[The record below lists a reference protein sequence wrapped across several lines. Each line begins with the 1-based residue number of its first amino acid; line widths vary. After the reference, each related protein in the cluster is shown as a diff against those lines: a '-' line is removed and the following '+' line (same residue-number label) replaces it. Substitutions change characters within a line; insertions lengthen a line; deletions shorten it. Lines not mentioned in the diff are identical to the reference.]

1 MFTMKRMIISL
12 TVAAGVMGLAA
23 CSNDN
28 ADSSEVIVE
37 SKAGNIT
44 KEELYQSMKEKYGEQ
59 ALQELLYQK
68 VLAEN
73 YEVTDKEVEE
83 KVAELK
89 EELGENFELV
99 LQQNQLKDEEELK
112 EVLKDQLLMEKA
124 ALKDVKVSE
133 EEVKKRYEEYKP
145 EIKASHILVK
155 DEKTAQEVKKKLD
168 EGAKFEDLAKEYSQD
183 PGSAAQGG
191 DLGFFG
197 PGKMVPEFEE
207 AAYAL
212 EVNKISEPVK
222 SQHGFHII
230 KVTEKK
236 EKESYEEMKDELEYE
251 LKLAQLDSNKIQEV
265 LKRELDAANVKIKDK
280 DLKGAA
286 EFPEAEAQ
294 TQPQ

>member
-1 MFTMKRMIISL
+1 MKKMIISL
-12 TVAAGVMGLAA
+12 TVAAGVMGLGA

-44 KEELYQSMKEKYGEQ
+44 KEELYQSMKEKYGEE

-133 EEVKKRYEEYKP
+133 DEVKKRYEEYKP
-145 EIKASHILVK
+145 EIKASHILVE
-155 DEKTAQEVKKKLD
+155 DEKTAQEVKKKLE

-265 LKRELDAANVKIKDK
+265 LKRELEAANVKIKDK

-294 TQPQ
+294 TPQ

>member
-1 MFTMKRMIISL
+1 MKKMIISL

-145 EIKASHILVK
+145 EIKASHILVE

-236 EKESYEEMKDELEYE
+236 EKESYEKMKDELEYE

-294 TQPQ
+294 PQ

>member
-1 MFTMKRMIISL
+1 MKKLILSL
-12 TVAAGVMGLAA
+12 SVAAGVIGLSA
-23 CSNDN
+23 CSGDN
-28 ADSSEVIVE
+28 ESSSEVLVE

-44 KEELYQSMKEKYGEQ
+44 KAELYESMKDKYGEQ

-68 VLAEN
+68 VLAKN
-73 YEVTDKEVEE
+73 YKVSDKEVDD

-99 LQQNQLKDEEELK
+99 LQQNQLKDENELK
-112 EVLKDQLLMEKA
+112 KILKDQLLMEKA

-133 EEVKKRYEEYKP
+133 DEVKKRYEEYKP
-145 EIKASHILVK
+145 EIKASHILVE
-155 DEKTAQEVKKKLD
+155 DEKTAKEVKSKLD
-168 EGAKFEDLAKEYSQD
+168 GGAKFEDLAKEYSKD
-183 PGSAAQGG
+183 PGSAANGG

-212 EVNKISEPVK
+212 EVNKISEPVQ

-236 EKESYEEMKDELEYE
+236 EKESYDAMKEELEYE
-251 LKLAQLDSNKIQEV
+251 LKLAQLDASKIQEV
-265 LKRELDAANVKIKDK
+265 MKRELKEADVEIKDK

-286 EFPEAEAQ
+286 EFPEAP
-294 TQPQ
+294 TQQ

>member
-1 MFTMKRMIISL
+1 MKKLILSL
-12 TVAAGVMGLAA
+12 SVAAGVIGLSA
-23 CSNDN
+23 CSGDN
-28 ADSSEVIVE
+28 ESSSEVIVE
-37 SKAGNIT
+37 TKAGNIT
-44 KEELYQSMKEKYGEQ
+44 KEELYESMKDKYGEQ

-68 VLAEN
+68 VLSKN
-73 YEVTDKEVEE
+73 YKVTDEEVDK

-89 EELGENFELV
+89 EELGDNFELV
-99 LQQNQLKDEEELK
+99 LQQNQLKDENELK
-112 EVLKDQLLMEKA
+112 KILKDQLLMEKA

-133 EEVKKRYEEYKP
+133 DEVKKRYEEYKP
-145 EIKASHILVK
+145 EIKASHILVE

-168 EGAKFEDLAKEYSQD
+168 GGAKFEDLAKEYSKD

-222 SQHGFHII
+222 SQHGYHII

-236 EKESYEEMKDELEYE
+236 EKESYDKMKDELEYE
-251 LKLAQLDSNKIQEV
+251 LKLAQLDATKIQEV
-265 LKRELDAANVKIKDK
+265 MKRELEAADVEVKDK

-286 EFPEAEAQ
+286 EFPEAT
-294 TQPQ
+294 TQQ

>member
-1 MFTMKRMIISL
+1 MKKMIISL
-12 TVAAGVMGLAA
+12 TVAAGVMGLGA

-59 ALQELLYQK
+59 ALQEMLYQK
-68 VLAEN
+68 VLSKN
-73 YEVTDKEVEE
+73 YKVTDKEVEQ

-89 EELGENFELV
+89 EELGDNFELV

-112 EVLKDQLLMEKA
+112 AVLKDQLLMEKA

-133 EEVKKRYEEYKP
+133 AEVKKRYEEYKP

-155 DEKTAQEVKKKLD
+155 DEATAKEVKKKLD

-183 PGSAAQGG
+183 PGSAANGG

-212 EVNKISEPVK
+212 DVNEISGPVK

-236 EKESYEEMKDELEYE
+236 EKESYDKMKDKLEYD

-265 LKRELDAANVKIKDK
+265 LKRELDKANVKIKDK

-286 EFPEAEAQ
+286 EFPEAEAP
-294 TQPQ
+294 TQP

>member
-1 MFTMKRMIISL
+1 MKKMIISL
-12 TVAAGVMGLAA
+12 TVAAGVMGLGA

-73 YEVTDKEVEE
+73 YKVTDEEVDK

-112 EVLKDQLLMEKA
+112 DVLKDQLLMEKA
-124 ALKDVKVSE
+124 ALKDVKVSDA
-133 EEVKKRYEEYKP
+133 EVKKRYEEYKP
-145 EIKASHILVK
+145 EIKASHILVE
-155 DEKTAQEVKKKLD
+155 DEKTAQEVKKKL
-168 EGAKFEDLAKEYSQD
+168 EGGAKFEDLAKEYSQD

-212 EVNKISEPVK
+212 EVNEISEPVK
-222 SQHGFHII
+222 SQNGFHII

-236 EKESYEEMKDELEYE
+236 EKESYDKMKDELEYE

-265 LKRELDAANVKIKDK
+265 LKGELDAANVKIKDK

-286 EFPEAEAQ
+286 EFPEAEAP
-294 TQPQ
+294 TQP

>member
-1 MFTMKRMIISL
+1 MKKMIISL

-133 EEVKKRYEEYKP
+133 DEIKKRYEEYKP

-183 PGSAAQGG
+183 PGSAANGG

-212 EVNKISEPVK
+212 EVNKISEPVQ

>member
-1 MFTMKRMIISL
+1 MKKMIISL
-12 TVAAGVMGLAA
+12 TVAAGVMGLGA

-73 YEVTDKEVEE
+73 YKVTDKEVEE

-183 PGSAAQGG
+183 PGSAAKGG

-212 EVNKISEPVK
+212 EVNKISEPEIGRA
-222 SQHGFHII
+222 SC
-230 KVTEKK
+230 
-236 EKESYEEMKDELEYE
+236 
-251 LKLAQLDSNKIQEV
+251 
-265 LKRELDAANVKIKDK
+265 RERVS
-280 DLKGAA
+280 
-286 EFPEAEAQ
+286 
-294 TQPQ
+294 TSV

>member
-1 MFTMKRMIISL
+1 MFTMKKMIISL

-145 EIKASHILVK
+145 EIKASHILVE

-236 EKESYEEMKDELEYE
+236 EKESYEKMKDELEYE

-294 TQPQ
+294 PQ

>member
-1 MFTMKRMIISL
+1 MKKMIISL
-12 TVAAGVMGLAA
+12 TVAAGVMGLGA

-59 ALQELLYQK
+59 ALQEMLYQK
-68 VLAEN
+68 VLSEN
-73 YEVTDKEVEE
+73 YKVTDKEVEQ

-89 EELGENFELV
+89 EELGDNFELV

-112 EVLKDQLLMEKA
+112 AVLKDQLLMEKA

-133 EEVKKRYEEYKP
+133 AEVKKRYEEYKP

-155 DEKTAQEVKKKLD
+155 DEATAKEVKKKLD

-183 PGSAAQGG
+183 PGSAANGG

-212 EVNKISEPVK
+212 DVNEISGPVK

-236 EKESYEEMKDELEYE
+236 EKESYDKMKDKLEYD

-265 LKRELDAANVKIKDK
+265 LKRELDKANVKIKDK

-286 EFPEAEAQ
+286 EFPEAEAP
-294 TQPQ
+294 TQP

>member
-1 MFTMKRMIISL
+1 MKKMIISL
-12 TVAAGVMGLAA
+12 TVAAGVMGLGA

-59 ALQELLYQK
+59 ALQEMLYQK
-68 VLAEN
+68 VLSKN
-73 YEVTDKEVEE
+73 YKVTDKEVEQ

-89 EELGENFELV
+89 EELGDNFELV

-112 EVLKDQLLMEKA
+112 AVLKDQLLMEKA

-133 EEVKKRYEEYKP
+133 AEVKKRYEEYKP

-155 DEKTAQEVKKKLD
+155 DEATAKEVKKKLD

-183 PGSAAQGG
+183 PGSAANGG

-212 EVNKISEPVK
+212 DVNEISGPVK

-236 EKESYEEMKDELEYE
+236 EKESYDKMKDKLEYD
-251 LKLAQLDSNKIQEV
+251 LKLAQLASNKIQEV
-265 LKRELDAANVKIKDK
+265 LKRELDKANVKIKDK

-286 EFPEAEAQ
+286 EFPEAEAP
-294 TQPQ
+294 TQP

>member
-1 MFTMKRMIISL
+1 MKKMIISL
-12 TVAAGVMGLAA
+12 TVAAGVMGLGA

-124 ALKDVKVSE
+124 ALKDVKISE

-145 EIKASHILVK
+145 EIKASHILVE

-222 SQHGFHII
+222 SQHGYHII

-236 EKESYEEMKDELEYE
+236 EKKSYEEMKDELEYE

-294 TQPQ
+294 TPQ

>member
-1 MFTMKRMIISL
+1 MKKMIISL
-12 TVAAGVMGLAA
+12 TVAAGVMGLGA

-28 ADSSEVIVE
+28 AESSEVIVE

-133 EEVKKRYEEYKP
+133 DEVKKRYEEYKP
-145 EIKASHILVK
+145 EIKASHILVE
-155 DEKTAQEVKKKLD
+155 DEKTAQEVKKKLE

-251 LKLAQLDSNKIQEV
+251 LKLAQLDQNKIQEV
-265 LKRELDAANVKIKDK
+265 LKRELDAADVKIKDK

>member
-1 MFTMKRMIISL
+1 MKKMIISL
-12 TVAAGVMGLAA
+12 TVAAGVMGLGA

-44 KEELYQSMKEKYGEQ
+44 KEELYESMKEKYGEQ

-68 VLAEN
+68 VLSKN
-73 YEVTDKEVEE
+73 YKVTDKEVEE

-89 EELGENFELV
+89 AELGDNFELV
-99 LQQNQLKDEEELK
+99 LQQNQLKNEDELK
-112 EVLKDQLLMEKA
+112 KILKDQLLMEKA

-155 DEKTAQEVKKKLD
+155 DEKTANEVKKKLD
-168 EGAKFEDLAKEYSQD
+168 EGAKFEDLAKEYSTD
-183 PGSAAQGG
+183 PGSAANGG

-212 EVNKISEPVK
+212 DVNEISGPVK

-236 EKESYEEMKDELEYE
+236 EKESYDKMKDELEYD
-251 LKLAQLDSNKIQEV
+251 LRLAQLDSSKIQDV
-265 LKRELDAANVKIKDK
+265 LKKELDKANVKIKDK
-280 DLKGAA
+280 ELKGAA
-286 EFPEAEAQ
+286 EFPEAAEAP
-294 TQPQ
+294 TQP

>member
-1 MFTMKRMIISL
+1 MKKMIISL
-12 TVAAGVMGLAA
+12 TVAAGVMGLGA

-28 ADSSEVIVE
+28 AGSSEVIVE

-44 KEELYQSMKEKYGEQ
+44 KEELYQSMKEKYGEE

-73 YEVTDKEVEE
+73 YEVSDKEVEE

-145 EIKASHILVK
+145 EIKASHILVE

-212 EVNKISEPVK
+212 EVNKISEPVQ

-236 EKESYEEMKDELEYE
+236 EKESFEEMKDKLEYE
-251 LKLAQLDSNKIQEV
+251 LKLAQLDQNKIQEV
-265 LKRELDAANVKIKDK
+265 LKRELDAADVKIKDK

-286 EFPEAEAQ
+286 EFPEAETQ
-294 TQPQ
+294 TPQ

>member
-1 MFTMKRMIISL
+1 MKKMIISL
-12 TVAAGVMGLAA
+12 TVAAGVMGLGA

-133 EEVKKRYEEYKP
+133 DEIKKRYEEYKP

-155 DEKTAQEVKKKLD
+155 DEKTAQEVKKKLE

-183 PGSAAQGG
+183 PGSAAKGG

-236 EKESYEEMKDELEYE
+236 EKESYEKMKDELEYE

-265 LKRELDAANVKIKDK
+265 LKRELDKANVKIKDK

>member
-1 MFTMKRMIISL
+1 MFTMKKMIISL

-145 EIKASHILVK
+145 EIKASHILVE

-207 AAYAL
+207 AAYGL

-236 EKESYEEMKDELEYE
+236 EKGSYEEMKDELEYE

-265 LKRELDAANVKIKDK
+265 LKAELEAANVEIKDK

>member
-1 MFTMKRMIISL
+1 MKKLILSIS
-12 TVAAGVMGLAA
+12 VAAGVIGLSA
-23 CSNDN
+23 CSGDNDS
-28 ADSSEVIVE
+28 SSEVIVE

-44 KEELYQSMKEKYGEQ
+44 KEELYESMKDKYGEQ

-68 VLAEN
+68 VLSKN
-73 YEVTDKEVEE
+73 YKVTDEEVDK
-83 KVAELK
+83 KVTELK
-89 EELGENFELV
+89 DELGDNFELV
-99 LQQNQLKDEEELK
+99 LQQNQLKDENELK
-112 EVLKDQLLMEKA
+112 KILKDQMLMEKA

-133 EEVKKRYEEYKP
+133 DEVKKRYEEYKP
-145 EIKASHILVK
+145 EIKASHILVE

-168 EGAKFEDLAKEYSQD
+168 TGAKFEDLAKEYSKD

-212 EVNKISEPVK
+212 EVNEISEPVK

-236 EKESYEEMKDELEYE
+236 KKESYEKMKDELEYE
-251 LKLAQLDSNKIQEV
+251 LKLAQLDATKIQEV
-265 LKRELDAANVKIKDK
+265 MKRELKAADVEVKDK
-280 DLKGAA
+280 ELKGAT
-286 EFPEAEAQ
+286 EFPETQ
-294 TQPQ
+294 TQQ

>member
-1 MFTMKRMIISL
+1 MKKMIISL
-12 TVAAGVMGLAA
+12 TVAAGVMALGA

-145 EIKASHILVK
+145 EIKASHILVE

-168 EGAKFEDLAKEYSQD
+168 EGAKFEDLAKEYSKD

-236 EKESYEEMKDELEYE
+236 EKGSYEEMKDELEDE

-280 DLKGAA
+280 DLEGAA

-294 TQPQ
+294 TPQ

>member
-1 MFTMKRMIISL
+1 MKKMIISL

-133 EEVKKRYEEYKP
+133 DEIKKRYEEYKP

-155 DEKTAQEVKKKLD
+155 DEKTAQEVKKKLE

-212 EVNKISEPVK
+212 EVNKISDPVQ

-236 EKESYEEMKDELEYE
+236 EKDSYEKMKDELEYE

-294 TQPQ
+294 AQPQ

>member
-1 MFTMKRMIISL
+1 MKKLILSL
-12 TVAAGVMGLAA
+12 SVAAGVIGLSA
-23 CSNDN
+23 CSGDN
-28 ADSSEVIVE
+28 ESSSEVLVE

-44 KEELYQSMKEKYGEQ
+44 KAELYESMKDKYGEQ

-68 VLAEN
+68 VLAKN
-73 YEVTDKEVEE
+73 YKVTDKEVDD

-99 LQQNQLKDEEELK
+99 LQQNQLKDENELK
-112 EVLKDQLLMEKA
+112 KILKDQLLMEKA

-133 EEVKKRYEEYKP
+133 EEVKKRYDEYKP
-145 EIKASHILVK
+145 EIKASHILVE
-155 DEKTAQEVKKKLD
+155 DEKTAKEVKTKLD
-168 EGAKFEDLAKEYSQD
+168 GGAKFEDLAKEYSKD
-183 PGSAAQGG
+183 PGSAANGG

-236 EKESYEEMKDELEYE
+236 EKESYDEMKEELEYE
-251 LKLAQLDSNKIQEV
+251 LKLAQLDATKIQEV
-265 LKRELDAANVKIKDK
+265 MKRELKEADVEIKDK

-286 EFPEAEAQ
+286 EFPEAP
-294 TQPQ
+294 TQQ

>member
-1 MFTMKRMIISL
+1 MKKMIISL
-12 TVAAGVMGLAA
+12 TVAAGVMGLGA

-145 EIKASHILVK
+145 EIKASHILVE

-236 EKESYEEMKDELEYE
+236 EKESYEQMKDELEYE

>member
-1 MFTMKRMIISL
+1 MKKMIISL

-145 EIKASHILVK
+145 EIKASHILVE

-207 AAYAL
+207 AAYGL

-236 EKESYEEMKDELEYE
+236 EKGSYEEMKDELEYE

-265 LKRELDAANVKIKDK
+265 LKAELEAANVEIKDK

>member
-1 MFTMKRMIISL
+1 MFTMKKMIISL

-145 EIKASHILVK
+145 EIKASHILVE

-236 EKESYEEMKDELEYE
+236 EKESYEKMKDKLEYE

-294 TQPQ
+294 PQ

>member
-1 MFTMKRMIISL
+1 MFTMKKMIISL
-12 TVAAGVMGLAA
+12 TVAAGVMGLGA

-68 VLAEN
+68 VLSEN

-133 EEVKKRYEEYKP
+133 EEVKKRYDEYKP
-145 EIKASHILVK
+145 EIKASHILVE

-236 EKESYEEMKDELEYE
+236 EKGSYEEMKDELEYE

-265 LKRELDAANVKIKDK
+265 LKRELDAANVEIKDK
-280 DLKGAA
+280 ELKGAA
-286 EFPEAEAQ
+286 EFPEAEVQ
-294 TQPQ
+294 TPQ